1 MVRGLYTAASGMIT
15 QQNRLDVLSNNLA
28 NIDLAGYKTDVAS
41 LKAFPELLL
50 KRLNDDGLYKFPQ
63 GYLETAPVVGKL
75 GTGVTVNESYTVFEQ
90 GSLRETSSDFDFAL
104 EGEGFFAVQT
114 PQGERYTRNGSFT
127 LGVEGML
134 LTKEGY
140 PVLGESGN
148 PIYVKLN
155 NFTVNSQGQVLHNPL
170 YEEDTRRL
178 VGFMENDWG
187 TTEVLDTLKVVQFDR
202 PRYAKKEGNSLWRN
216 TETSGEASILAM
228 DKRPNIRQGFIEASN
243 VNAVQEMV
251 RMISVNRAYEANQK
265 VIATED
271 TLIGKLLDEVRRFQ

>member
-15 QQNRLDVLSNNLA
+15 QQNRLDILSNNLA
-28 NIDLAGYKTDVAS
+28 NVDLTGYKSDIAS

-63 GYLETAPVVGKL
+63 GYLDTAPVIGKL

-90 GSLRETSSDFDFAL
+90 GSLRESSNDFDFAL

-148 PIYVKLN
+148 PIYIKVN
-155 NFTVNSQGQVLHNPL
+155 NFTVNPQGEILHNPL
-170 YEEDTRRL
+170 FEGDPKRL
-178 VGFMENDWG
+178 VSFMENDWE
-187 TTEVLDTLKVVQFDR
+187 TTEVLDTLKIVQFER
-202 PRYAKKEGNSLWRN
+202 PRYAKKEGNSLWKS
-216 TETSGEASILAM
+216 TETSGEANLLATN
-228 DKRPNIRQGFIEASN
+228 KRPNVRQGFLEASN

-271 TLIGKLLDEVRRFQ
+271 TLIGKLLEEVRRFQ